1 MAPPAKSP
9 LPASPAAGLSPSL
22 SSAAS
27 ASASA
32 SASTAAQLIQ
42 SIPQGK
48 RRRGWDDGIHPILR
62 PLVRAYLLGYASTV
76 APRLATLLIQHLTRL
91 FKKYYDT
98 QKQEAASTPTSTSTK
113 QSTDTFLA
121 SLIRTLKG
129 GFDWHRFPTF
139 CALLAGGSTLLEVP
153 WKAAFDRLAKNLSEY
168 SLTYT
173 IRSRLSRFIAS
184 FTSAYLSLLILQSKP
199 TTSFTTTT
207 TSPDGTTTTQT
218 HLAGRTL
225 DLTLFALT
233 RALDVI
239 IGTAWNLHRQR
250 RQSLHQWTRLESLLS
265 RITDPAI
272 FALSSGMVMWSWFYY
287 PSSLPRAYNKWIDSA
302 AAVDSRLIQALQ
314 RCHEGTLRYG
324 EETGQA
330 ELLGSMCKDYN
341 LPPVWGDPAKSVP
354 FPCEIV
360 HMGCGPSCEYHALSR
375 FVRSFKWAMTTYL
388 PLSLLLALRNPTKKA
403 FTRAVLS
410 AARTSTFLGT
420 FITLFYY
427 GVCLART
434 RVGPY
439 VIGRGPKER
448 NLIDGGV
455 CVGTGCVLCGW
466 SILIEKAGRRK
477 DGGLFVAP
485 RAMATLLPRRYP
497 KAKEWMERVVF
508 AGSTGVVFTCV
519 LEDKGRVRGV
529 LGGLLAGVLNR

>member
-1 MAPPAKSP
+1 MAPPAKSS
-9 LPASPAAGLSPSL
+9 LPASPAAAPSPSL
-22 SSAAS
+22 ISAAS
-27 ASASA
+27 PSS
-32 SASTAAQLIQ
+32 AAQLIQ
-42 SIPQGK
+42 SIPPWK
-48 RRRGWDDGIHPILR
+48 HRRGWDAGIPPILR

-76 APRLATLLIQHLTRL
+76 APRLASLLIQHLTRL
-91 FKKYYDT
+91 FKKHYDT
-98 QKQEAASTPTSTSTK
+98 PKQEASSTSTK
-113 QSTDTFLA
+113 QQSTNTFLA

-153 WKAAFDRLAKNLSEY
+153 LKAAFDRLAKNLPD
-168 SLTYT
+168 
-173 IRSRLSRFIAS
+173 IAKRRLARFIAS
-184 FTSAYLSLLILQSKP
+184 FTSAYLSLAILQSKP
-199 TTSFTTTT
+199 TSSFTTTT
-207 TSPDGTTTTQT
+207 TNLDGTTTQT
-218 HLAGRTL
+218 PLAGRTL

-233 RALDVI
+233 RAIDVV

-250 RQSLHQWTRLESLLS
+250 RQASNKWTRLESLIS
-265 RITDPAI
+265 NVTDPAI

-302 AAVDSRLIQALQ
+302 AAVDSRLIQALK
-314 RCHEGTLRYG
+314 RCHDGTLRYG

-341 LPPVWGDPAKSVP
+341 LPEVWGDPARSIP

-388 PLSLLLALRNPTKKA
+388 PLSLLLALRNPSKKA
-403 FTRAVLS
+403 FRRAVLS

-434 RVGPY
+434 RIGPHI
-439 VIGRGPKER
+439 IGKGIKER
-448 NLIDGGV
+448 NMIDGGI

-466 SILIEKAGRRK
+466 SILIEKVGRRK

-485 RAMATLLPRRYP
+485 RAMATLLPRKYE
-497 KAKEWMERVVF
+497 KTKEWMERVVF

-519 LEDKGRVRGV
+519 LEDRGRVRGV
-529 LGGLLAGVLNR
+529 LGGLLAGVLNH

>member
-1 MAPPAKSP
+1 MAPPAKSS
-9 LPASPAAGLSPSL
+9 LPASSAAAPSPSL
-22 SSAAS
+22 IS
-27 ASASA
+27 
-32 SASTAAQLIQ
+32 AAQLIQ
-42 SIPQGK
+42 STPPGK
-48 RRRGWDDGIHPILR
+48 RRRGWDDGIPPILR

-91 FKKYYDT
+91 FKKHYDT
-98 QKQEAASTPTSTSTK
+98 EKQESTATTSP
-113 QSTDTFLA
+113 TDTFLA

-129 GFDWHRFPTF
+129 GFGWHRFPTF

-153 WKAAFDRLAKNLSEY
+153 LKAAFDRLAKNLSEVAK
-168 SLTYT
+168 
-173 IRSRLSRFIAS
+173 RRLARWIAS
-184 FTSAYLSLLILQSKP
+184 FTSAYLSLAILQSKP
-199 TTSFTTTT
+199 SPSFTTTT
-207 TSPDGTTTTQT
+207 TSPDGTTTQTQ
-218 HLAGRTL
+218 LAGRTL

-233 RALDVI
+233 RAIDVVV
-239 IGTAWNLHRQR
+239 GTVWNLHRQR
-250 RQSLHQWTRLESLLS
+250 RQSAGKWTRLEFLISN
-265 RITDPAI
+265 ITDPAI
-272 FALSSGMVMWSWFYY
+272 FALSSGTVMWAWFYY

-302 AAVDSRLIQALQ
+302 AAVDSRLIEALR

-330 ELLGSMCKDYN
+330 DLLGSMCKDFD
-341 LPPVWGDPAKSVP
+341 LPPVWGDPAKTIP

-360 HMGCGPSCEYHALSR
+360 HMGCGSSCEYHALSR

-388 PLSLLLALRNPTKKA
+388 PLSLLLALRNPNKKA
-403 FTRAVLS
+403 FKRAVLS

-434 RVGPY
+434 RIGPH
-439 VIGRGPKER
+439 VIGTGPKQR

-455 CVGTGCVLCGW
+455 CVGMGCVLCGW

-485 RAMATLLPRRYP
+485 RAMATLLPRKYP
-497 KAKEWMERVVF
+497 KAKEWIERLVF

-519 LEDKGRVRGV
+519 LEDKARVRGV
-529 LGGLLAGVLNR
+529 LGGLLAGVLNH